1 MRLAIGLLLISTL
14 ALSTTSCSQ
23 LGAASGSSD
32 NRTATPGGSGGVLS
46 KLRPHADPAMIAQ
59 MRQEDLAKAQQAQAE
74 AERLAQATQDGIG
87 RILPRVSTDPIA
99 PAGDLGAAL
108 AAGAADPAVVAPT
121 AESGWGQATTAAN
134 VTAASTEVTSS
145 ATPAIPQIAAATYGA
160 NYGVANP
167 AVPPPPP
174 GALSGGSMV
183 PPPPAVTLST
193 QANLG
198 QAGYPPPAPYPYAA
212 YPYPYP
218 QQMGYPMQPQQMMPG
233 QEAAPAQPQR
243 PALFGNKTS
252 GSSGD
257 EEKKVERPKKEF
269 IPIAP
274 VGMEP
279 RSPYKQRD
287 DLRILWK
294 GLLASSGMRQVLN
307 KDDKLADLLNR
318 TDVGLP
324 TESTKGSFSV
334 SQRQIDAVFKA
345 VPIDKKVQ
353 PLVRQKQ
360 QELVQAYYRYLH
372 AYNRFALEQQTVA
385 ARKQEVEVASSDA
398 EKQRAAADLARAQND
413 ADATKE
419 DMKTAQYELAAAA
432 GANAARSVIAKVANI
447 APSIESLAQA
457 EASQAPQETNDGG
470 VLASARSFF
479 FGGRGKE
486 KNSSPPAEEP
496 KKQKEPKEKVAKKDK
511 STNKKSGEKG
521 GDLTPAPQT
530 ASAEPASK
538 DDSSSGGEAPSQ
550 GSAISFE
557 LKGVNITARKSIL
570 SVSIKNNGSDSFS
583 FSPEV
588 ISVAENNKKL
598 SEAAL
603 RADFDQTLVKPNE
616 EVKGTITIFG
626 RPWNDK
632 LAVFISDGGK
642 NIQLRR

>member
-1 MRLAIGLLLISTL
+1 MRLALGLLLISTL
-14 ALSTTSCSQ
+14 ALSTTGCSQ

-32 NRTATPGGSGGVLS
+32 NRTATPGGGAGGVLS
-46 KLRPHADPAMIAQ
+46 RLRPKADPAMIAQ

-87 RILPRVSTDPIA
+87 RILPKVSTDPIS
-99 PAGDLGAAL
+99 GDLGSAL
-108 AAGAADPAVVAPT
+108 AAEPAVVAPT
-121 AESGWGQATTAAN
+121 AESGWGSSSSTATN
-134 VTAASTEVTSS
+134 VTATTSDIL
-145 ATPAIPQIAAATYGA
+145 PAAQPVAVPQIAAATYGS
-160 NYGVANP
+160 NYGVGNP

-174 GALSGGSMV
+174 GALSGGSMM

-193 QANLG
+193 QANMG
-198 QAGYPPPAPYPYAA
+198 AGYPPPAPVPYYQP

-218 QQMGYPMQPQQMMPG
+218 QQMGYPQQPMQG

-252 GSSGD
+252 GGSSD

-269 IPIAP
+269 VPINP

-287 DLRILWK
+287 DLRVLWK
-294 GLLASSGMRQVLN
+294 GLLSTAGMRQVLN
-307 KDDKLADLLNR
+307 KDDKLADVLNR
-318 TDVGLP
+318 SDVGLP
-324 TESTKGSFSV
+324 AESTKGSFSV
-334 SQRQIDAVFKA
+334 SQRQIDAVFKPVA
-345 VPIDKKVQ
+345 MDKKVQ

-413 ADATKE
+413 AEATKE

-479 FGGRGKE
+479 FGGKGKE
-486 KNSSPPAEEP
+486 KTQSSPPAEEP

-521 GDLTPAPQT
+521 GDLAPAPQ
-530 ASAEPASK
+530 AESAQKE
-538 DDSSSGGEAPSQ
+538 DSSSGGEAPTQ

-570 SVSIKNNGSDSFS
+570 SVSIKNNGADSFS
-583 FSPEV
+583 FSPDV

>member
-1 MRLAIGLLLISTL
+1 MRFALGLLLISTL

-32 NRTATPGGSGGVLS
+32 NRTATPGGAGGVLS
-46 KLRPHADPAMIAQ
+46 RLRPKADPAMIAQ

-74 AERLAQATQDGIG
+74 AERLAEATQDGIG
-87 RILPRVSTDPIA
+87 RILPKVSTDPIS
-99 PAGDLGAAL
+99 GDLGSAL
-108 AAGAADPAVVAPT
+108 AAAPAVVAPT
-121 AESGWGQATTAAN
+121 AESGWGSSSSTATN
-134 VTAASTEVTSS
+134 VTATTSDIL
-145 ATPAIPQIAAATYGA
+145 PAAQPVPQIAAATYGA
-160 NYGVANP
+160 NYGVSNP

-193 QANLG
+193 QANMG
-198 QAGYPPPAPYPYAA
+198 AGYPPPAPVPYYQP

-218 QQMGYPMQPQQMMPG
+218 QQMGYPMQQPMPG

-252 GSSGD
+252 GGSSD

-269 IPIAP
+269 VPINP

-287 DLRILWK
+287 DLRVLWK
-294 GLLASSGMRQVLN
+294 GLLSTAGMRQVLN
-307 KDDKLADLLNR
+307 KDDKLAEVLNR
-318 TDVGLP
+318 SDVGLP
-324 TESTKGSFSV
+324 AESTKGSFSV
-334 SQRQIDAVFKA
+334 SQRQIDAVFKPVA
-345 VPIDKKVQ
+345 MDKKVQ

-479 FGGRGKE
+479 FGGHGKE
-486 KNSSPPAEEP
+486 KNNPPPAEEP

-521 GDLTPAPQT
+521 GDLAPAPQT
-530 ASAEPASK
+530 ASAAESAK
-538 DDSSSGGEAPSQ
+538 EEASSGGEAPAQ

-570 SVSIKNNGSDSFS
+570 SVSIKNNGADSFS
-583 FSPEV
+583 FSPDV

>member
-1 MRLAIGLLLISTL
+1 MTG
-14 ALSTTSCSQ
+14 CSQ
-23 LGAASGSSD
+23 LGAASGSSVS
-32 NRTATPGGSGGVLS
+32 NTATPGGAGGVLGR
-46 KLRPHADPAMIAQ
+46 LRPKADPAMIAQ

-99 PAGDLGAAL
+99 PVDMGSLGTE
-108 AAGAADPAVVAPT
+108 PAVVAPT
-121 AESGWGQATTAAN
+121 AESGWGGAP
-134 VTAASTEVTSS
+134 AASTATASEVT
-145 ATPAIPQIAAATYGA
+145 PASQPAVIPQIATATYGP
-160 NYGVANP
+160 NYGAP
-167 AVPPPPP
+167 SVPPPPP

-193 QANLG
+193 QANVG
-198 QAGYPPPAPYPYAA
+198 YGHPEAGYPPPQPYPYA

-218 QQMGYPMQPQQMMPG
+218 PMGGYPMQAPPQG
-233 QEAAPAQPQR
+233 QEAAPQQPQR
-243 PALFGNKTS
+243 PALFGNKTTG
-252 GSSGD
+252 GSSD

-269 IPIAP
+269 VPIAP

-279 RSPYKQRD
+279 RSAYKQRD

-294 GLLASSGMRQVLN
+294 GLLSTAGMRQVLN
-307 KDDKLADLLNR
+307 KDDKVAEILNR

-324 TESTKGSFSV
+324 SESTKGSFSV

-345 VPIDKKVQ
+345 APIDKKIQ

-413 ADATKE
+413 AESTKE

-479 FGGRGKE
+479 FGGHGKE
-486 KNSSPPAEEP
+486 KSEPKAEEP

-511 STNKKSGEKG
+511 STKQKSGEKG
-521 GDLTPAPQT
+521 GDLAPAPQA
-530 ASAEPASK
+530 ASAAESAK
-538 DDSSSGGEAPSQ
+538 DDASSGGEAPS
-550 GSAISFE
+550 GGTAISFE

-570 SVSIKNNGSDSFS
+570 SVSIKNNGADSFS
-583 FSPEV
+583 FSPDV

>member
-1 MRLAIGLLLISTL
+1 MG
-14 ALSTTSCSQ
+14 
-23 LGAASGSSD
+23 
-32 NRTATPGGSGGVLS
+32 
-46 KLRPHADPAMIAQ
+46 
-59 MRQEDLAKAQQAQAE
+59 
-74 AERLAQATQDGIG
+74 
-87 RILPRVSTDPIA
+87 
-99 PAGDLGAAL
+99 
-108 AAGAADPAVVAPT
+108 
-121 AESGWGQATTAAN
+121 
-134 VTAASTEVTSS
+134 
-145 ATPAIPQIAAATYGA
+145 
-160 NYGVANP
+160 
-167 AVPPPPP
+167 
-174 GALSGGSMV
+174 
-183 PPPPAVTLST
+183 
-193 QANLG
+193 
-198 QAGYPPPAPYPYAA
+198 
-212 YPYPYP
+212 YP
-218 QQMGYPMQPQQMMPG
+218 QQPMQG

-252 GSSGD
+252 GGSSD

-269 IPIAP
+269 VPINP

-287 DLRILWK
+287 DLRVLWK
-294 GLLASSGMRQVLN
+294 GLLSTAGMRQVLN
-307 KDDKLADLLNR
+307 KDDKLADVLNR
-318 TDVGLP
+318 SDVGLP
-324 TESTKGSFSV
+324 AESTKGSFSV
-334 SQRQIDAVFKA
+334 SQRQIDAVFKPVA
-345 VPIDKKVQ
+345 MDKKVQ

-413 ADATKE
+413 AEATKE

-479 FGGRGKE
+479 FGGKGKE
-486 KNSSPPAEEP
+486 KTQSSPPAEEP

-521 GDLTPAPQT
+521 GDLAPAPQ
-530 ASAEPASK
+530 AESAQKE
-538 DDSSSGGEAPSQ
+538 DSSSGGEAPTQ

-570 SVSIKNNGSDSFS
+570 SVSIKNNGADSFS
-583 FSPEV
+583 FSPDV